1 MAKQDLYT
9 APRKVVATNVIDNEP
24 SAEEKLKGVEHWYQN
39 NSKLINNVLIGIL
52 AVVAGIFAYTRFYKA
67 PKIQKSNDAIFRA
80 QTYFGIDSINWAL
93 NGDGSNLGFLKIIDK
108 YSGTPAANLSQYYAG
123 ICYLKMGDFAKA
135 EKHLKSFDGKGTM
148 VSYVAKGALGDAYME
163 QNKTAEAIS
172 AYLEAG
178 ADENNILLTP
188 VYLERAGMAY
198 EMQNKKEDAIKT
210 YKKIVEKFPSSPQS
224 QNIKKSLA
232 RLGEYN

>member
-123 ICYLKMGDFAKA
+123 ICYLKMGDFAKDA
-135 EKHLKSFDGKGTM
+135 HYNLGKVVKENGVDLLITAGENMKYLAQGAKDNGVENIVSFDKTLE
-148 VSYVAKGALGDAYME
+148 VCNYVKDEIKSGDAVLIKASRGMHFEEVYNTIK
-163 QNKTAEAIS
+163 NK
-172 AYLEAG
+172 
-178 ADENNILLTP
+178 
-188 VYLERAGMAY
+188 
-198 EMQNKKEDAIKT
+198 
-210 YKKIVEKFPSSPQS
+210 
-224 QNIKKSLA
+224 
-232 RLGEYN
+232 